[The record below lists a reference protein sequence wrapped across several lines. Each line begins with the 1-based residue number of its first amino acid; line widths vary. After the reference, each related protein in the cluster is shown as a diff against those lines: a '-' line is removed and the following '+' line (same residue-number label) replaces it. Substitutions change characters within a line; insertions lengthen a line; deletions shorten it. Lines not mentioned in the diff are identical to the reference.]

1 MQSDGINSS
10 HSFLGISMLAIAA
23 TIYATCVLTRDSG
36 DPKVFSICC
45 FICCLNCASQLIQKF
60 SYY

>member
-23 TIYATCVLTRDSG
+23 TI
-36 DPKVFSICC
+36 
-45 FICCLNCASQLIQKF
+45 
-60 SYY
+60 